1 MLVISGTGSIF
12 FARDAQGR
20 TRRVGGW
27 GPLLADE
34 ASGYHLGREALR
46 AIMRTHDGYEP
57 PTALTAPIL
66 ESLGLRKP
74 DDLVRWSTTEGLIKD
89 RVAALSRHVFAA
101 AEAGDPAAE
110 EIIDRLTRLAAKM
123 VSILASLT
131 QLGETYEVV
140 LAGGNFKHSDLYFN
154 RTRDRIL
161 ELLPSVQVVRPRMQ
175 PVAGAVLVAMAES
188 GHPPDAEVA
197 GQIQATFPEPV

>member
-1 MLVISGTGSIF
+1 
-12 FARDAQGR
+12 
-20 TRRVGGW
+20 
-27 GPLLADE
+27 
-34 ASGYHLGREALR
+34 
-46 AIMRTHDGYEP
+46 
-57 PTALTAPIL
+57 
-66 ESLGLRKP
+66 
-74 DDLVRWSTTEGLIKD
+74 
-89 RVAALSRHVFAA
+89 LSRHVFAA
-101 AEAGDPAAE
+101 AEAGDPAAT

-154 RTRDRIL
+154 QTRDRIL

-188 GHPPDAEVA
+188 GRAPDAEVA
-197 GQIQATFPEPV
+197 GQIQVTFPEPA